1 MKLSN
6 KKINIALLK
15 SVHKKSGNFQPTTKR
30 ITIILDDDL
39 VKKLYDIQAEL
50 IKESS
55 NGVSFSRIMNYILHE
70 SLEP

>member
-6 KKINIALLK
+6 KKINIVMLK
-15 SVHKKSGNFQPTTKR
+15 SVHKKSGNFQPTAKR
-30 ITIILDDDL
+30 ITLLLDNDL
-39 VKKLYDIQAEL
+39 VKKLHEIQAEL

-55 NGVSFSRIMNYILHE
+55 NGVSFSRILNYILRE